1 MTERGDSAAS
11 RRSVSG
17 STAGDTQTRARS
29 GRSPGAR
36 PFRLAGS
43 SGASPT
49 AQSTTVQRALSAGDR
64 DPAAGREPVGHDHQ
78 RTGFEHRGQGV
89 SQHGVAG
96 AIRALI

>member
-17 STAGDTQTRARS
+17 STAGDTQTRA
-29 GRSPGAR
+29 GRDAR
-36 PFRLAGS
+36 PAPPFRLAGS

-64 DPAAGREPVGHDHQ
+64 DPAAGRPVGHDHQ